1 VYLLI
6 NQLGEKIAAQCGVFS
21 DQSTEEI
28 IASQQGESHDQ
39 SNEPSKQSNKS
50 SSMAF
55 KYQQINNLMIIE
67 STLQDEK
74 MDVIED
80 ITPETTN
87 QSVEHVKSCIQKIAS
102 L

>member
-1 VYLLI
+1 
-6 NQLGEKIAAQCGVFS
+6 LGEKIAAQCGVFS

-67 STLQDEK
+67 SEK